1 MSGGCANVKIQCL
14 SNAFSHD
21 ALNILQPYFNLP
33 TCAQGINSVR
43 FINFIVRKH
52 YFLTLCTDHATNVQ
66 TNLKIE
72 GLYTLKTFAQMGL
85 HSQRIFCFRHAP
97 EVSDMFLA
105 ALAAI
110 ETLKA
115 MQWRPICEAPT
126 DGTHF
131 LAYEKTGD
139 GDYYECWWQIDTMQ
153 WEGWQNHYD
162 NEPEPTHWKPLVP
175 PTPPTQE
182 RTDG

>member
-1 MSGGCANVKIQCL
+1 MLLNSLGHVFGPNKLGDAQNDLTRPFQNPFSTFSAGVINKGNIQCL

-85 HSQRIFCFRHAP
+85 HSQRIFCFR
-97 EVSDMFLA
+97 
-105 ALAAI
+105 
-110 ETLKA
+110 
-115 MQWRPICEAPT
+115 
-126 DGTHF
+126 
-131 LAYEKTGD
+131 
-139 GDYYECWWQIDTMQ
+139 
-153 WEGWQNHYD
+153 QNFQH
-162 NEPEPTHWKPLVP
+162 LIV
-175 PTPPTQE
+175 
-182 RTDG
+182 